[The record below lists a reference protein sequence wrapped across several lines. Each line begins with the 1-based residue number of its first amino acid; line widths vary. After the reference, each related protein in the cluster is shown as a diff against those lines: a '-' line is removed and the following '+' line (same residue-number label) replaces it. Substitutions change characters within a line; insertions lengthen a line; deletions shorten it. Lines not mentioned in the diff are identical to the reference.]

1 MTTPPPARP
10 PPTANVLAFVMG
22 KASSILIVQAPTP
35 PLSPLCVT
43 CTFRL
48 EAGQHSPQLAELLF
62 THAMCAQAIDH
73 YHRRQL
79 WRRERRLATSF
90 RAPANTTLLSG
101 AGPLSSIQAAHAGGR
116 MRGTG
121 GAWPRGRAQ
130 TLRWRHA
137 KGETSSALEHPNQFR
152 KIPRP
157 STLVR
162 RMHISARSR
171 TTQPSSG

>member
-48 EAGQHSPQLAELLF
+48 EAGQHSSQLAELLF

-79 WRRERRLATSF
+79 WRRERRPATRF
-90 RAPANTTLLSG
+90 RARANTTLLSG
-101 AGPLSSIQAAHAGGR
+101 AGPLSSIQAARAGGR

-121 GAWPRGRAQ
+121 GAWPRGQAQSLRRAAH
-130 TLRWRHA
+130 LSGHVELAGSRGRW
-137 KGETSSALEHPNQFR
+137 P
-152 KIPRP
+152 PRGP
-157 STLVR
+157 RTHLT
-162 RMHISARSR
+162 RSR
-171 TTQPSSG
+171 SNM